1 VKAQRPLTEEEKRM
15 QALQNSSGCDGNGP
29 PPPAP
34 ERAHAP
40 ASPLSATSLEH
51 IAALVPQYL
60 DSCRTRLDQAT
71 EASDRGDLTTV
82 RHHAHALRGS
92 GGAFGFD
99 AISEIAARLE
109 DAALA
114 ENLRRVAT
122 EIAALQ
128 RLLEDIRP

>member
-1 VKAQRPLTEEEKRM
+1 MKAPRPPTEEEQRM
-15 QALQNSSGCDGNGP
+15 QARLTPSGRDRNGP
-29 PPPAP
+29 PTPPP

-40 ASPLSATSLEH
+40 ALPLTETSLEH

-60 DSCRTRLDQAT
+60 NSCRTRLDQAT
-71 EASDRGDLTTV
+71 EASERGDLTTV

-99 AISEIAARLE
+99 AISEVAARLE

-114 ENLRRVAT
+114 ENLRGVAT
-122 EIAALQ
+122 EIAELR
-128 RLLEDIRP
+128 RLLEAASP